1 MQQCADSKPE
11 QDDAGHRSD
20 RIRNRLRDDNAP
32 DRGWQQLGQEEDQRD
47 QQDQLAQRGNEDRD
61 FRLPQRDKRLLK
73 RDLEP
78 KDQDTEEKYT
88 HGLGGQAD
96 QLRVAGEHPNRDG
109 GEKDGERPDYPGEQD
124 TEKGAV
130 SDRRADAVMVTRAVV
145 VTNP

>member
-78 KDQDTEEKYT
+78 KDQDTAVRPINS
-88 HGLGGQAD
+88 GLLVNIRTGMVGKKTVSVQTTP
-96 QLRVAGEHPNRDG
+96 ENRTQ
-109 GEKDGERPDYPGEQD
+109 KKVLYRIAER
-124 TEKGAV
+124 
-130 SDRRADAVMVTRAVV
+130 TRSWS
-145 VTNP
+145 PEP